1 MILFKA
7 ISRQLADTVE
17 RSKLTVGKLEGSST
31 VVDEVRSPEQLAFT
45 EWKVELGSLFLV
57 KEISF
62 HHATQVGDEYRSLAG
77 VIGQSKKLITKYARR
92 EFTDKVEGTS

>member
-1 MILFKA
+1 M
-7 ISRQLADTVE
+7 
-17 RSKLTVGKLEGSST
+17 GKLEGSST

-57 KEISF
+57 KEICF
-62 HHATQVGDEYRSLAG
+62 HHTTQVGDEYRSLAG

-92 EFTDKVEGTS
+92 EFTDKVAGTS